1 MRSRYPRHDAPTCVG
16 VSRFR
21 ELARRTGVASVP
33 PKRTR
38 AARVSE
44 ITPDVGDEELVC
56 RAQAGD
62 RWAEEALYRRHVR
75 RISDATIRVLGRSAE
90 AEDIVQETF
99 LTALTKLDRLRDP
112 ALFERWLLRIAMNR
126 VRTRLRKRKVLRALG
141 LDRGADDATLER
153 LASRDTSSEVRV
165 ELARLDGVLQRLPA
179 QQRMAWM
186 LHWVEGF
193 TLPETAEACGCSLAT
208 VKRWIRAARITLD
221 EHVAHRPAEEVSDA

>member
-1 MRSRYPRHDAPTCVG
+1 MR
-16 VSRFR
+16 
-21 ELARRTGVASVP
+21 
-33 PKRTR
+33 
-38 AARVSE
+38 E
-44 ITPDVGDEELVC
+44 ITPDVGDEALVV
-56 RAQAGD
+56 RAQGGD

-75 RISDATIRVLGRSAE
+75 RISDATIRVLGRTAE

-126 VRTRLRKRKVLRALG
+126 VRSRLRKRKVLRALG
-141 LDRGADDATLER
+141 LDRGADDATLAQ
-153 LASRDTSSEVRV
+153 LASRDTPTDVRV
-165 ELARLDGVLQRLPA
+165 ELARLDRVLAALPP

-208 VKRWIRAARITLD
+208 VKRWIRVVRITLED
-221 EHVAHRPAEEVSDA
+221 HVAEEAGDA